1 MITPKKEKIL
11 FCWSAGKDSAM
22 ALYKLHSSGKYEIA
36 CLLTTVTEGYDRVGM
51 HGVRRELLKKQVKEL
66 GIPCEEVFIPKDS
79 SNGEYEARMQAVL
92 SKYHELG
99 VEKAAFGDIFLED
112 VAGYRLSRLA
122 KIGMKAIFPLWGS
135 NTSELAL
142 EFINTGFKA
151 VITCVD
157 TQFLDRQ
164 FCGKEF
170 DKEFVAS
177 LPAGVDPCGENGEFH
192 TFVFAGPL
200 FTKNIDYDKGDIVLR
215 DNRFYY
221 CDLLP

>member
-92 SKYHELG
+92 SKY
-99 VEKAAFGDIFLED
+99 
-112 VAGYRLSRLA
+112 
-122 KIGMKAIFPLWGS
+122 
-135 NTSELAL
+135 
-142 EFINTGFKA
+142 
-151 VITCVD
+151 
-157 TQFLDRQ
+157 
-164 FCGKEF
+164 
-170 DKEFVAS
+170 
-177 LPAGVDPCGENGEFH
+177 
-192 TFVFAGPL
+192 
-200 FTKNIDYDKGDIVLR
+200 
-215 DNRFYY
+215 
-221 CDLLP
+221 